1 MENKASNNEDY
12 MESYVMDLILM
23 DGTRAEDITKKRK
36 KTIRSFLEAKRL
48 PICSKT
54 VKRKTRSS

>member
-23 DGTRAEDITKKRK
+23 DGTRAEDITA
-36 KTIRSFLEAKRL
+36 F
-48 PICSKT
+48 
-54 VKRKTRSS
+54 SSREVLWPSGIVNYS